1 MKYKRAAT
9 AFVAIG
15 LAAGVAACSSG
26 GSSSTSAPA
35 STSAAASAP
44 AASAPASSAT
54 GSAATGTPIVIGS
67 VGSYTQQGFT
77 DPGGPAIQAWASWV
91 NAHGGINGHP
101 VKLIVEDNK
110 GDQAQAVSLVK
121 QLVEQDHVIAFVSNQ
136 DGSLNAGYASYLDQ
150 QKIPVLGGSVF
161 TLDPWVSDPMFYP
174 EGLTAIQDMTSLAV
188 SAKQLGIT
196 TVGSLAC
203 SEAAQCAAANG
214 LAKAVFNGAGIPDNY
229 GGLVSSTATD
239 YTASCLT
246 AEQKGVKGLILLVP
260 SAAEGQVIAGDCQR
274 QNYSPSY
281 IIPGE
286 AIGAGYLASAAFN
299 NAFTSAPT
307 LPWFSTAPAMADFNA
322 AMKQYAPSLDLN
334 SANTQEPL
342 TATDAWVSGLMFQEA
357 VKLSGVTGIP
367 TSADILAGLAKFNND
382 TLGGMAAGLTYTNPK
397 NKIEGCYFTIQI
409 KSQQFT
415 LPNGATPSC
424 VPAA

>member
-1 MKYKRAAT
+1 MKYRRLAT
-9 AFVAIG
+9 ACAAIAF
-15 LAAGVAACSSG
+15 AAGVAACSSS
-26 GSSSTSAPA
+26 GSSSSSTTTTSP
-35 STSAAASAP
+35 AAAG
-44 AASAPASSAT
+44 SAT
-54 GSAATGTPIVIGS
+54 GSTATGTPIVIGS
-67 VGSYTQQGFT
+67 VGTYTENAAGGFT
-77 DPGGPAIQAWASWV
+77 DPGRPAIEAWASWV

-121 QLVEQDHVIAFVSNQ
+121 QLVQQDHVIAFVSNQ

-161 TLDPWVSDPMFYP
+161 TLEPWVSDSMFYP
-174 EGLTAIQDMTSLAV
+174 EGLTAIQDMSSLAI

-203 SEAAQCAAANG
+203 SEAAQCAAANT
-214 LAKAVFNGAGIPDNY
+214 LAKAVFGGAGIPYTY

-239 YTASCLT
+239 YTASCLA

-260 SAAEGQVIAGDCQR
+260 TSSEGQVIAGDCQR

-286 AIGAGYLASAAFN
+286 AIGAGYLQSAAFN
-299 NAFTSAPT
+299 NAFTSSPT

-322 AMKQYAPSLDLN
+322 AMKQYAPSLDLG
-334 SANTQEPL
+334 SASTQEPL

-357 VKLSGVTGIP
+357 VKLSGATGIP
-367 TSADILAGLAKFNND
+367 TSADILAGLAKFNNE

-397 NKIEGCYFTIQI
+397 NKTEGCYFTIQI